1 MKLWELDTPSLIID
15 EAIMLDNIKFVQD
28 FADKHHVNLRPHT
41 KTHKMSELAL
51 LQEKYGAQGVAVAK
65 VG

>member
-28 FADKHHVNLRPHT
+28 FAD
-41 KTHKMSELAL
+41 
-51 LQEKYGAQGVAVAK
+51 
-65 VG
+65 